1 VDIPHISFP
10 ADSRPRY
17 RLGKDFPL
25 KGNIMYSNSQGASGT
40 GRLPADAGKTE
51 AGPGVLAKLSVAD
64 AGFDRLT

>member
-1 VDIPHISFP
+1 
-10 ADSRPRY
+10 
-17 RLGKDFPL
+17 
-25 KGNIMYSNSQGASGT
+25 MYSNSQGASGT